1 MRREIYTLKRNL
13 SSNLSVRRP
22 PLEME
27 RENYRI
33 LKYNYLLHLGG
44 AVELL

>member
-1 MRREIYTLKRNL
+1 
-13 SSNLSVRRP
+13 
-22 PLEME
+22 LEME